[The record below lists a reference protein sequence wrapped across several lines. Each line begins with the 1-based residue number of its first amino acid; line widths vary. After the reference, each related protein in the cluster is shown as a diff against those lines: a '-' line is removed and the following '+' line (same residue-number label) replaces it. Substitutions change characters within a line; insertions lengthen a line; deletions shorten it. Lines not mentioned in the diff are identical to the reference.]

1 MAKSQDIF
9 MGSAIDVAIGTDLTN
24 TSLNGIG
31 FVTIPEISTF
41 PEISATRNTIKVSS
55 FSRNED
61 RTLVGRRSYADTT
74 IAINYQPGD
83 VVHERLISIAEAGSR
98 VQLRITYWMD
108 FERNYGPSFLV
119 NGFLS
124 SDAIGGGDEAA
135 VTRTFTFAI
144 DKIMGKGILDLTSQ
158 SIDVVNPLIITQDF
172 PAVLNLTTNENKR
185 LAIEVSGGYEPYSYR
200 WYKDGQLTN
209 IGSTTNALDF
219 VGGSEEAGSHVRKVI
234 VTDAM
239 GQSVTSRECTVTITQ
254 A

>member
-24 TSLNGIG
+24 KSLNGIG

-41 PEISATRNTIKVSS
+41 PEISSTRNTIKVSS

-74 IAINYQPGD
+74 IAINYLPGN
-83 VVHERLISIAEAGSR
+83 VIHERLISIAEAGSR

-144 DKIMGKGILDLTSQ
+144 DKIMGKGILDMTSQ
-158 SIDVVNPLIITQDF
+158 SIDVVNPLVITQDF
-172 PAVLNLTTNENKR
+172 PSVLNMTTAENKR
-185 LAIEVSGGYEPYSYR
+185 LEIEVSGGYEPYSYR

-209 IGSTTNALDF
+209 IGSTTTALDF
-219 VGGSEEAGSHVRKVI
+219 TGSSEVPNSHVRKVV

-239 GQSVTSRECTVTITQ
+239 GQSVTSSECTVTITQ